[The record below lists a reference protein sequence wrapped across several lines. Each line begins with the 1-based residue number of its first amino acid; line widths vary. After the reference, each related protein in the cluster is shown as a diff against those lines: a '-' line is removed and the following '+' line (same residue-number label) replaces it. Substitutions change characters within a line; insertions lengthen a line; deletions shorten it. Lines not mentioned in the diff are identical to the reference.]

1 MPPPQSGFVQ
11 GGGGAERAA
20 TLWPL
25 LPVQMPAS
33 QSYDFENTF
42 LLWYVRGP
50 EGLTVELADGLGG
63 APG

>member
-1 MPPPQSGFVQ
+1 
-11 GGGGAERAA
+11 
-20 TLWPL
+20 LWPL

-50 EGLTVELADGLGG
+50 EGLTVELAEGLGG